1 MKTITFRADSAGYRF
16 DAFLNFAILFILS
29 ESKSKFRV
37 FKANA

>member
-29 ESKSKFRV
+29 ESIFRV